1 MKKYQVKKYEKQ
13 DQKLWDGFVK
23 KAKNATFLFFRD
35 FMEYHQERF
44 DDFSLLIFDEKDKLK
59 ALLPANRVGNQV
71 FSHQGLTYGGLLVEK
86 KTKSTEVF
94 DLMKSVEGFLKEQ
107 MIVSLVMKSLP
118 IIYNTTL
125 SNELDFYW
133 FTQKATLFRRD
144 MNLAFPLNDVELLS
158 KSKLKHYKK
167 TKNIEIRFDDD
178 FKAFWNEILIPRLAQ
193 KHQAKPVHT
202 LAEIELLASKFPEN
216 IKQVNAYVDNTI
228 VAGITLFIDKRVIK
242 SQYGATSEVG
252 ETNRALDY
260 LYFNLFD
267 FYRAE
272 NRLYFDMGVVTDAS
286 FEEGYNKGLLQQK
299 EELGG
304 VVFCQDYYQLDL

>member
-228 VAGITLFIDKRVIK
+228 VAGITLFIDKRVVK